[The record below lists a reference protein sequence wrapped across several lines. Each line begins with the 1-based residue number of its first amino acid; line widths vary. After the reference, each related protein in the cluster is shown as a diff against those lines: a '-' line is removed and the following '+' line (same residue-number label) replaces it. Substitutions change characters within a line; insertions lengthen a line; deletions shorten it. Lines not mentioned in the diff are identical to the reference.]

1 MTWQHGFKKI
11 KSLNFH
17 SFVNCNTVTGCNMWT
32 VEQLM
37 KIHKKILNICYKG
50 LCNIPILDYYSL
62 QSILEI
68 IFFYI

>member
-37 KIHKKILNICYKG
+37 KIHKKNSEYM
-50 LCNIPILDYYSL
+50 L
-62 QSILEI
+62 QGVM
-68 IFFYI
+68 